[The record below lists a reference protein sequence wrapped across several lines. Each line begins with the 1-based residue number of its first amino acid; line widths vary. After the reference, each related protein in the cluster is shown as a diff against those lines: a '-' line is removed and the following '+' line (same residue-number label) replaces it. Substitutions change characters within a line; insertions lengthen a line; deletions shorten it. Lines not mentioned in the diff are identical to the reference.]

1 MKYIKTKE
9 KATNTLSDGATLDLR
24 HRMRK
29 GLKNRYK
36 SAGSVAE
43 EQDSPQGYAEDTI
56 LEAEAYAENAAETH
70 VSDAVRRRRDKHRAI
85 RTNKQSSKLNNTTLG
100 AADIAAPSFR
110 LAEKAGIPTDNH
122 TTTNGIP
129 IGSHTP
135 GNSPQTAYTRRAF
148 IRQRQ
153 AEMFVHRSRAK
164 SLSSHYPAKTWRN
177 KMADR
182 AKEAVR
188 RTTKAAAD
196 GVKSIYALF
205 AGGSVIPL
213 VIVIL
218 ICSIGLAVSSVFGIF
233 FSGQNTGS
241 GKTMQHMVQELNAE
255 YQDKISELKATV
267 DYDYLALS
275 GKSAVWREVL
285 AVYAV
290 RTASGSDAVDVASL
304 DENRIAILKE
314 TFWAMHSFA
323 TNTET
328 IKETI
333 ETEEKDDEGNT
344 VVKTEEVEKTV
355 LKIVV
360 SHKTANDM
368 AVEYGFDEDQLLSLE
383 ELLDEQNNAL
393 WAGVLYGIY
402 DADDYLAASAT
413 ASRVGNFNVEVYMK
427 GPMIWPLDS
436 RYHTVTDSF
445 GFRIHPIKKIG
456 HNHTGTDIS
465 APEGA
470 NIYAVLS
477 GTVTAAGDA
486 GSYGYRVIIDHG
498 DGVSTL
504 YAHASRILV
513 SVGDIVEQGDIIALV
528 GETGT
533 ATGPHLHIEVRLKS
547 APLDPLFFL
556 ISTKSN

>member
-1 MKYIKTKE
+1 MRYIKTKE
-9 KATNTLSDGATLDLR
+9 KAKSPLSDGATLDLR
-24 HRMRK
+24 YRMRK

-36 SAGSVAE
+36 ITGPMAE
-43 EQDSPQGYAEDTI
+43 DQDSPQGYAEDTI

-85 RTNKQSSKLNNTTLG
+85 RTNKQNSKLNKTTLG

-110 LAEKAGIPTDNH
+110 MAEKAGIPTDNH
-122 TTTNGIP
+122 MTTNGIP
-129 IGSHTP
+129 IGSHSP
-135 GNSPQTAYTRRAF
+135 GNSLQAAYTRRAF

-153 AEMFVHRSRAK
+153 AEMFIQKSGAK
-164 SLSSHYPAKTWRN
+164 SLSGHYSDKTWRN
-177 KMADR
+177 RMVDKTR
-182 AKEAVR
+182 ESVR

-196 GVKSIYALF
+196 GAKNLYALL

-218 ICSIGLAVSSVFGIF
+218 ICSIGLAVGSVFGIF

-241 GKTMQHMVQELNAE
+241 GKTMQAMVQEMNEE
-255 YQDKISELKATV
+255 YQDKISELKASV

-290 RTASGSDAVDVASL
+290 RAASGSDAVDVASL

-333 ETEEKDDEGNT
+333 ETEEKDAEGNT

-402 DADDYLAASAT
+402 DADDYLAASAA

-456 HNHTGTDIS
+456 HNHTGTDIG

-504 YAHASRILV
+504 YAHASRLLV
-513 SVGDIVEQGDIIALV
+513 SVGDTVEQGDVIALV
-528 GETGT
+528 GETGS
-533 ATGPHLHIEVRLKS
+533 ATGPHLHIEVR
-547 APLDPLFFL
+547 
-556 ISTKSN
+556 ISNVAQDAMNYLVIP